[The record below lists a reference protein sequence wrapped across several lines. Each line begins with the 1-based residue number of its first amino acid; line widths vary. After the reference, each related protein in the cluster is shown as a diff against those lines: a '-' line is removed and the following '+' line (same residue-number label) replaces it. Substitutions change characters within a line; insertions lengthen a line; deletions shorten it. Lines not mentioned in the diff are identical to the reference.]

1 MVKSI
6 SSEDD
11 VAIDA
16 FFDDWVYEA
25 GKPEQRPAARPR
37 RFTNASPA
45 VCRLFT
51 FSLPC
56 ASNL

>member
-16 FFDDWVYEA
+16 FFDDWVCEA
-25 GKPEQRPAARPR
+25 GKPDGCSAP
-37 RFTNASPA
+37 
-45 VCRLFT
+45 
-51 FSLPC
+51 
-56 ASNL
+56 